1 MDSFLKAGF
10 MLGANDVEWYKPCE
24 DMSRLIGERMHIY
37 MHQSISQ
44 VVGTPSLVKFA
55 LGTVRA

>member
-1 MDSFLKAGF
+1 